1 MAEKPQP
8 KVQNPALPQ
17 TPDSGDAGATYEVAL
32 RSPLEFRCP
41 LCGALTTLTP
51 AGQIVVAAKLRASG
65 PAAREII
72 DCVLCGKYQWTL
84 GFDLDFID
92 EHAS

>member
-1 MAEKPQP
+1 MTEA
-8 KVQNPALPQ
+8 
-17 TPDSGDAGATYEVAL
+17 ATDDVRL
-32 RSPLEFRCP
+32 RSAPLEFRCP
-41 LCGALTTLTP
+41 VCRAVTVLT
-51 AGQIVVAAKLRASG
+51 AEGQAAVADKLRASG

-72 DCVLCGKYQWTL
+72 DCVLCGKYQWVL